1 MRRRQSIALKVE
13 AGFGAPAAF
22 ADGSIELAEE
32 DGRRLVA
39 RDQATGGE
47 RRPVSGEGGRCGR
60 PTATFDAD
68 VVQQRGSSVA
78 GNVMLPQL

>member
-1 MRRRQSIALKVE
+1 MA
-13 AGFGAPAAF
+13 AGWSPA
-22 ADGSIELAEE
+22 IKQ
-32 DGRRLVA
+32 RVA
-39 RDQATGGE
+39 NAGLFQE
-47 RRPVSGEGGRCGR
+47 RWTLRR

>member
-1 MRRRQSIALKVE
+1 MALKVE

-22 ADGSIELAEE
+22 ADGSIELAED

-39 RDQATGGE
+39 PIKE
-47 RRPVSGEGGRCGR
+47 RVANAGLFQERWTLRR